1 MSILNK
7 LKNLNTRKAA
17 RLLEVH
23 PLAGESLE
31 LRLQYLAGVA
41 LATAIDRE
49 PSDAERM
56 AFNALADSLMVD
68 AIDAQEQL
76 DERASVTEDDIAL
89 LFAAIRERD
98 AGYLYLLDLAWIHA
112 ADGELEE
119 NEIAVTEELAG
130 LLELDIQQV
139 RNFHEFSLLLKQRKV
154 SELLAAVVQL
164 PQNEALQALL
174 PVVLKPCFPFFGV
187 LQERW
192 IDHGDGT
199 ATDTRSGLTWNRK
212 SSGKIKLYKYSKP
225 DRQLFAF
232 FNVGTS
238 ESISEKLIEIG
249 VKEIWRTPSPEEI
262 KEIEKLGKLPEEIF
276 QEKINTKEIFT
287 EKTQEKINKSDDY
300 KITENYAFKILLC
313 RKQGS

>member
-31 LRLQYLAGVA
+31 LRLQYLAGVT
-41 LATAIDRE
+41 LATAIDRD

-56 AFNALADSLMVD
+56 AFNALADSLAVD
-68 AIDAQEQL
+68 VPDAQEQL

-112 ADGELEE
+112 ADGELEK

-130 LLELDIQQV
+130 LMELDIRQV
-139 RNFHEFSLLLKQRKV
+139 RNLHEFALLLKQRKV
-154 SELLAAVVQL
+154 RELLTAVVQL
-164 PQNEALQALL
+164 PQSEALQDLL
-174 PVVLKPCFPFFGV
+174 PIVLKPCFSFSGV
-187 LQERW
+187 LQGHW

-199 ATDTRSGLTWNRK
+199 ATDTRSGLIWCREPSGTINLFKTIFKTNR
-212 SSGKIKLYKYSKP
+212 
-225 DRQLFAF
+225 
-232 FNVGTS
+232 S
-238 ESISEKLIEIG
+238 ESISEKLFEIG
-249 VKEIWRTPSPEEI
+249 AKDHWRTPSPEEL
-262 KEIEKLGKLPEEIF
+262 KEIEISGKLPENVF
-276 QEKINTKEIFT
+276 QEQIKKSEIFT
-287 EKTQEKINKSDDY
+287 EKTQEQINESSNYSGSVEY
-300 KITENYAFKILLC
+300 KFKIILC
-313 RKQGS
+313 REQGS